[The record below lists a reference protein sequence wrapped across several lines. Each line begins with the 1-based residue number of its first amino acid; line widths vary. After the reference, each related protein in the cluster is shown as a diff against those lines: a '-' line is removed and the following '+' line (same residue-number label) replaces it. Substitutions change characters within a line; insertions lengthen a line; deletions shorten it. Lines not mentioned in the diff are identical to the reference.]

1 VADCVRLARQ
11 AIEAGKDDPDAFWMA
26 ANPVSFF
33 AGGRATAADAVDR
46 ALTLNPGSAYAWLVR
61 AFVS

>member
-1 VADCVRLARQ
+1 MADCVRLARQ

-26 ANPVSFF
+26 ANLVSFF

-46 ALTLNPGSAYAWLVR
+46 ALTLNPG
-61 AFVS
+61 